1 LEWWEN
7 NIYLKLGINMALTYT
22 GSPLGLI
29 PDLGFVSGSDK
40 AYPINEK
47 GQVGSIFSSS
57 HKILARKSPQRFVDP
72 LSFADASTTHDDS
85 VYDVSTKN
93 ILDQLD
99 GIPSM
104 KLKPADFIYAQ
115 DYGVYPN
122 NRLIVCRRF
131 GGPCGDDLTR
141 TEVEPKVS
149 LVSWFAD
156 EEPPVSFDF
165 GETWES
171 SNEKL
176 KDILNEFGK
185 DVSSQA
191 ADRAGLGGILSR
203 LGDGIPLPGIT
214 EVLQRR
220 ILGNLGIIGPGASK
234 LPSGDPNLIM
244 ESSKRRLVSMDQPGS
259 GLTGKI
265 KVTVNCKWEQKFIA
279 GVDPTLVY
287 YDILRT
293 ILSFGGSNATFYLGA
308 SGAASGVSKFLD
320 DLATKPF
327 ELIEK
332 FIETIQTELEG
343 FFKKLAN
350 FFTSGATVTDD
361 KTAGLEGLKELA
373 QEALQVTV
381 GVARDILK
389 NITYKYKIRIM
400 AVMNYLTGSPSGPW
414 HVTIGN
420 PMRPILS
427 CGDMV
432 TSSVNVKLG
441 PTLAFNDLP
450 STIECSFT
458 LESARNLG
466 IDEIFGKL
474 SCGKLRVKKKLKT
487 PIEVVTLDDQGK
499 NKTESVSN
507 VDVPTSLDDKTFYN
521 SNGELTE
528 LEFEPDVAEGPAQ
541 SDSQGDD
548 LQDPEVPTKVDGE
561 AGNQFNSDANNGQQQ
576 DRGSFEIGGSSYNY
590 VFSTEQDPEDG
601 TTVSKI
607 TVTDQSGKVVTTNK
621 AKNNSFDPSLQSV
634 EQFLI
639 EVSQNEISDK

>member
-1 LEWWEN
+1 
-7 NIYLKLGINMALTYT
+7 MALTYT

-141 TEVEPKVS
+141 TKVEPKVS

-165 GETWES
+165 GETWQS

-176 KDILNEFGK
+176 KDILNDFGK

-327 ELIEK
+327 ELISGFVGSIMDGLK
-332 FIETIQTELEG
+332 DIIDGIQ
-343 FFKKLAN
+343 KL
-350 FFTSGATVTDD
+350 FTKGKPPDDD
-361 KTAGLEGLKELA
+361 KQKEEGGLISG
-373 QEALQVTV
+373 VTQGSINKFKLFLDIGGSV
-381 GVARDILK
+381 FKDILK
-389 NITYKYKIRIM
+389 NVTYKYKIRIM

-427 CGDMV
+427 CGDMI
-432 TSSVNVKLG
+432 TSSSVNVKLG

-474 SCGKLRVKKKLKT
+474 SCGKLRVTKKLKT
-487 PIEVVTLDDQGK
+487 PIEVVTLNDQGDES
-499 NKTESVSN
+499 TELVSN
-507 VDVPTSLDDKTFYN
+507 VEVPTSLDDKTFYN

-528 LEFEPDVAEGPAQ
+528 LEFEPDVADASAQ